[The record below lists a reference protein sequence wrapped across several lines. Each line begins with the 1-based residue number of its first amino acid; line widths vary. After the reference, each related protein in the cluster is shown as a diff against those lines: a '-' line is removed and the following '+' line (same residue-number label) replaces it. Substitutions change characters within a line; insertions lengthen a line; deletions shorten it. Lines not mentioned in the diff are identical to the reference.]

1 MLFQYLGCT
10 CSSSIAGQH
19 SKNLILFH
27 PSPCFCMKMKTRC
40 KHIRRFEVISQA
52 VLTQASASRPQN
64 SSLSHLSPH
73 FFGADSS
80 LLGSTKPH
88 ILNSKSP
95 FRTYGLD
102 RCVSEHAAPERG
114 GLSFTCCSFSAAEP
128 GCSDTILEG
137 YGSQTWWTGPG
148 TAAQL
153 DMNTG
158 HLELYVQQHLV
169 TVEISSVLTGFD

>member
-1 MLFQYLGCT
+1 MF
-10 CSSSIAGQH
+10 
-19 SKNLILFH
+19 LFH
-27 PSPCFCMKMKTRC
+27 RRATFKEFDLVSPFAMFLHENENKVQT
-40 KHIRRFEVISQA
+40 HSEVEVISQA